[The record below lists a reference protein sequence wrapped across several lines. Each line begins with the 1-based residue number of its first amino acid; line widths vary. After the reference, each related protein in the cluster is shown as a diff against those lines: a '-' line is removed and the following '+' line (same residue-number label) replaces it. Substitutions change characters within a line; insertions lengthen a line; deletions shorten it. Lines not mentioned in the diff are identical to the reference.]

1 MVDHSGAE
9 LKDYKFMCF
18 NGKVKCIFTCTDRYA
33 PEGLKVTFFDTR
45 KWERMPF
52 KRHYPIDKKTI
63 EKPHSFD
70 EMVHLSEKL
79 SKGIPFVR
87 SWISTRSTESLIW
100 RDDFLPRN
108 RYGRVYAT

>member
-1 MVDHSGAE
+1 
-9 LKDYKFMCF
+9 MCF

-33 PEGLKVTFFDTR
+33 PEGLKVTFFDTN
-45 KWERMPF
+45 WEKMPF
-52 KRHYPIDKKTI
+52 KRHYPIDKKPI

-87 SWISTRSTESLIW
+87 V
-100 RDDFLPRN
+100 DFYEINRKPYFGEMTFSHWSGFVPFIPDEWDYRLGSMINLPEK
-108 RYGRVYAT
+108 